1 MFYFGKSKTPYVL
14 IIQSVLNTNTSHTV
28 IPHLYP
34 PPIVS
39 QPQLYPRFSSG
50 RISLIV
56 NQYKS
61 TSFVSHSDIS
71 LSPKFYGPDFPC
83 SIIIYYDHTS
93 FISPLY
99 YTNIYLY
106 NLCQVCQSF
115 TVFNKFSH
123 KSCANQATLIS
134 DHINQAT

>member
-1 MFYFGKSKTPYVL
+1 MALYTFSSIFVYYYL
-14 IIQSVLNTNTSHTV
+14 CTV

-39 QPQLYPRFSSG
+39 QPRLYPRFSSG

-71 LSPKFYGPDFPC
+71 LSPKFYGPDFPYP
-83 SIIIYYDHTS
+83 IINYYVIPRLYPLILHK
-93 FISPLY
+93 ISCHF
-99 YTNIYLY
+99 YLY
-106 NLCQVCQSF
+106 NLCQVCRSF
-115 TVFNKFSH
+115 TTFNKFRPQIMR
-123 KSCANQATLIS
+123 KSG
-134 DHINQAT
+134 HINQTT